1 MAYIHEVQ
9 AAILEIQV
17 YEALEPGDRPVEV
30 TASLLDLQS
39 DVLPCAKSLRQRG
52 ARAFGF
58 LSFEAASPGL
68 PSRGVLW
75 VQSDNGVELMPEEGN
90 SDHLDDPG
98 LGQPRPQVFNAAT
111 AKRALETSPLSS
123 LVIATCGGFLR
134 SRWC

>member
-17 YEALEPGDRPVEV
+17 YEALEPDDRPVEV

-75 VQSDNGVELMPEEGN
+75 VQFDNGVELMPEEGN

-98 LGQPRPQVFNAAT
+98 LFKLCVF
-111 AKRALETSPLSS
+111 R
-123 LVIATCGGFLR
+123 
-134 SRWC
+134 